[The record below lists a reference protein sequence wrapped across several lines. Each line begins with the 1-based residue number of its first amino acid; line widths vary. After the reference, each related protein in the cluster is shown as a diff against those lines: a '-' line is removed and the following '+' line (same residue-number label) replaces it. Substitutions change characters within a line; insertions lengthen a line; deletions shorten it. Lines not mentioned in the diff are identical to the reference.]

1 VSLIFDLNV
10 DASQATASIN
20 KFFNA
25 FEQGAAQA
33 TTKLAKSLGEPIQKE
48 IQVRLEGGELVG
60 KEVAKL
66 GKNTQDVVAGTKALK
81 GEYGKTANA
90 LKQQEQA
97 LQRVLGNTQK
107 WLTGTK
113 RINPEYQQLTQTLK
127 AINKE
132 QQKLGSGSA
141 FNNLFT
147 KFVGV
152 QTAANLVTG
161 AIQKVGQSIVNM
173 AQTGFEME
181 TLTLQL
187 EAFTGS
193 AEAADAAFKEFGRIA
208 AQTPFDLQ
216 QVANAGRIM
225 MAFGIEA
232 DVAIEATEQLAVVA
246 AATGGDLQ
254 LLARNM
260 GQIVA
265 QGRAYT
271 RDLTQFAIQGVPIWE
286 QLSVVTGESVA
297 ALKNLA
303 KEGKIGGAEVTAA
316 LELMTQE
323 GTAFFEIAQR
333 MQETFQGRF
342 ARIESSVQQLAKA
355 FVDTFNAIDRALG
368 LIVSGQMKLLA
379 DVILVVAENLTQI
392 TSAAIAAAGAIGAFF
407 LIQNWGAVVAG
418 VKAFNAAMV
427 LQTIV
432 TRGAAAAQATLA
444 FLTGN
449 WIAVAG
455 AVAAGAAIY
464 QGLSYAIDESA
475 KSAVE
480 LEREARGG
488 ADAVGELSGAEERLA
503 SRDKGDLV
511 DKYKQARKE
520 ADGIK
525 KELDAAV
532 EKVKRQKEAIE
543 ERYNREIEL
552 SKEVQ
557 AEQQYLLDTANYE
570 YKRLKDNI
578 TDAYQPQIDAL
589 ERSLDLARQKN
600 QEEIDLLRAR
610 TPEEQKLLD
619 FEKEKLKAKLAK
631 GGLEKEEQLRLEA
644 RLSRMNQ
651 QEKIEAKQAE
661 NKKEEKKIEDKITK
675 LKDDQR
681 TALEALDTKYKDYIK
696 GIEQGLEDEKQKV
709 RELEKQRDDATKPLQ
724 DAIESSEDIG
734 IATDTSTIAVNKQV
748 TAVNNLAAKWGEAT
762 TAANQYAAAA
772 RGAKAAENSGGGGNN
787 NKRRGTAFRFA
798 GGPVTGGANYT
809 VNEFGQEAFLSAA
822 GKLSMIDA
830 PSWGN
835 WKAPGSGTVI
845 PAHLTK
851 QLNIPAGGTSVNR
864 AAASQVNRAGASGG
878 DMMRALRGLNGGS
891 SDRITNNVTIQAAN
905 TTQAAS
911 DMMVQLNK
919 IRRRRMG

>member
-1 VSLIFDLNV
+1 MSLNFDLNV
-10 DASQATASIN
+10 DASKATASIN
-20 KFFNA
+20 QFFNA

-33 TTKLAKSLGEPIQKE
+33 TTKLAKSLGQPIQKE
-48 IQVRLEGGELVG
+48 IQIRLEGGELVG
-60 KEVAKL
+60 KQVAKL
-66 GKNTQDVVAGTKALK
+66 GKDTQDIVAGTKALK

-97 LQRVLGNTQK
+97 IKRVLGDTQK
-107 WLTGTK
+107 WLNGTK
-113 RINPEYQQLTQTLK
+113 RINPEYQKLTQTLK

-132 QQKLGSGSA
+132 QQKLGGGGA

-161 AIQKVGQSIVNM
+161 AIQRIGQAIINT
-173 AQTGFEME
+173 AQVGFEME

-208 AQTPFDLQ
+208 AQTPFDLK
-216 QVANAGRIM
+216 QVASAGRIM

-232 DVAIEATEQLAVVA
+232 NSAIEATEQLAIVA

-286 QLSVVTGESVA
+286 QLSIVTGESVA

-316 LELMTQE
+316 LQLMTQE

-368 LIVSGQMKLLA
+368 SIVTGSMKLLA
-379 DVILVVAENLTQI
+379 DLIIVVAENLNQI
-392 TSAAIAAAGAIGAFF
+392 TSAAIAAAGAMGAFF

-427 LQTIV
+427 LQAIV

-475 KSAVE
+475 KSAAE

-488 ADAVGELSGAEERLA
+488 AEAVGELSQAEERLA
-503 SRDKGDLV
+503 SRGNGDLV
-511 DKYKQARKE
+511 QKYKDARKE
-520 ADGIK
+520 TDGLK
-525 KELDAAV
+525 KDLDAAV
-532 EKVKRQKEAIE
+532 DKLKRQKEAIE

-552 SKEVQ
+552 SKDVQ

-578 TDAYQPQIDAL
+578 TDAYQPQIDRL
-589 ERSLDLARQKN
+589 KESLDLVRQKN
-600 QEEIDLLRAR
+600 QEELEALRAR

-619 FEKEKLKAKLAK
+619 FEKKKIEQKLRA
-631 GGLEKEEQLRLEA
+631 GGLDEEERLRLEA
-644 RLSRMNQ
+644 RLSRMKQ

-661 NKKEEKKIEDKITK
+661 HKKEEKKIESEIET
-675 LKDDQR
+675 LKKNQKKELD
-681 TALEALDTKYKDYIK
+681 ALDAKYKEYIK
-696 GIEQGLEDEKQKV
+696 DLQQGIEDEKQKQ
-709 RELEKQRDDATKPLQ
+709 RELEKAREDATKPIE
-724 DAIESSEDIG
+724 DAIEFAEG
-734 IATDTSTIAVNKQV
+734 VN
-748 TAVNNLAAKWGEAT
+748 TAVRDTTVAVGNQITEVYNLAQAYSA
-762 TAANQYAAAA
+762 AAIQANNYADAVRRANQAEAASKGGSRSA
-772 RGAKAAENSGGGGNN
+772 RN
-787 NKRRGTAFRFA
+787 RFA
-798 GGPVTGGANYT
+798 GGPVQGGASYT

-822 GKLSMIDA
+822 GKLSMINA
-830 PSWGN
+830 PAWGN
-835 WKAPGSGTVI
+835 WTAPSSGTVI
-845 PAHLTK
+845 PAHMTS
-851 QLNIPAGGTSVNR
+851 QLNIPSGGTGINR

-878 DMMRALRGLNGGS
+878 DMMRAIRGLAGGS

-911 DMMVQLNK
+911 DMLVNLTK
-919 IRRRRMG
+919 LRRRR